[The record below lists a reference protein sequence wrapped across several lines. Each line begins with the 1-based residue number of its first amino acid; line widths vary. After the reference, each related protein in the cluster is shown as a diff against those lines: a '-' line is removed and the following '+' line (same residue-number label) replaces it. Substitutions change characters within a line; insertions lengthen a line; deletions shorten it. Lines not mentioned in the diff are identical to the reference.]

1 MKVYLIIYMGAV
13 DYPSDVLKDLELIPE
28 SKLVETVKQ
37 MIENE
42 QIDPELI
49 TDGEYDTENLTGA
62 TAIELLKD
70 DGWTVKEYNI

>member
-1 MKVYLIIYMGAV
+1 MKVYLIIYMGEI
-13 DYPSDVLKDLELIPE
+13 DYPSDVLKNLELIPE

-42 QIDPELI
+42 QIDQETI

-62 TAIELLKD
+62 TAIELLED
-70 DGWTVKEYNI
+70 DGWTIKKYDL